1 MRRTALAAAAVLALA
16 GCDLFGP
23 SGPGVLDATL
33 TAERALGAV
42 VLEVTGP
49 SVTGFVGQGTTRAYG
64 ALVSTPEVGRHRL
77 VLVGE
82 DGGPMRFGIEVDD
95 LALDPPVV
103 TVITAA
109 DVNNRPTV
117 ATGVTVRVEG

>member
-1 MRRTALAAAAVLALA
+1 MRRLALAAAVVALS

-33 TAERALGAV
+33 TAEGELGAV

-49 SVTGFVGQGTTRAYG
+49 AVRGFVGQGTTRAYG
-64 ALVSTPEVGRHRL
+64 ALVSTAEVGRHRL

-95 LALDPPVV
+95 LAADPPVV

-109 DVNNRPTV
+109 GVNNRPTT

>member
-1 MRRTALAAAAVLALA
+1 MRHLALVVA
-16 GCDLFGP
+16 ATLALSGCDLFGP

-33 TAERALGAV
+33 TAERELGAV

-49 SVTGFVGQGTTRAYG
+49 SVTGFVGQGSTRAYG
-64 ALVSTPEVGRHRL
+64 ALVSTAEVGRHRL

-95 LALDPPVV
+95 RSADPPVV
-103 TVITAA
+103 TVVTAA

-117 ATGVTVRVEG
+117 ATGVTVRVDG